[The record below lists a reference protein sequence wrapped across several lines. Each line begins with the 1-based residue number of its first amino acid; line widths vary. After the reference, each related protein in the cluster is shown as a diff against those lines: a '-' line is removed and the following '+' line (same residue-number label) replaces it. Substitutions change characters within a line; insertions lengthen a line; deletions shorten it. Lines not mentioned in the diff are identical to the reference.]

1 MAEVEY
7 AQQYKGQNVVAVRD
21 ACATDPGY
29 VQDGEMQVCTLADG
43 TVVTLSKDQITTAD
57 PASAGGQ
64 SAPARQGHGA
74 SAAQVK
80 PITKRE

>member
-29 VQDGEMQVCTLADG
+29 DEDGDMQVCTLADG
-43 TVVTLSKDQITTAD
+43 TTVTVKKDQLTTN
-57 PASAGGQ
+57 
-64 SAPARQGHGA
+64 APAGA
-74 SAAQVK
+74 AG
-80 PITKRE
+80 TKAGYTAPKK

>member
-29 VQDGEMQVCTLADG
+29 EEDGDQVVCTMADG
-43 TVVTLSKDQITTAD
+43 TVVTLKKDQLTSNA
-57 PASAGGQ
+57 PASQ
-64 SAPARQGHGA
+64 SAKTGY
-74 SAAQVK
+74 AAPNPK
-80 PITKRE
+80 K

>member
-29 VQDGEMQVCTLADG
+29 DEDGDMQVCTLADG
-43 TVVTLSKDQITTAD
+43 TTVTVKKDQLTTNA
-57 PASAGGQ
+57 PASQAAG
-64 SAPARQGHGA
+64 
-74 SAAQVK
+74 
-80 PITKRE
+80 TKTGYS

>member
-29 VQDGEMQVCTLADG
+29 DEDGDMQVCTLADG
-43 TVVTLSKDQITTAD
+43 TTVTVKKDQLTSAK
-57 PASAGGQ
+57 PAAASAQ
-64 SAPARQGHGA
+64 AKPAM
-74 SAAQVK
+74 
-80 PITKRE
+80 KRE